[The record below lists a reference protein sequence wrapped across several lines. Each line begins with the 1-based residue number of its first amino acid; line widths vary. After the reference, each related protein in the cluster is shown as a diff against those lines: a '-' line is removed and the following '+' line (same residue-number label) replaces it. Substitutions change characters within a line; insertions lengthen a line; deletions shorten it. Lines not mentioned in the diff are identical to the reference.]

1 MFFKLFF
8 QSNYHRKLY
17 KTFHVDA
24 RKVSFDVIHHC
35 APRYWKLDE
44 NLQIPFTKLQLW
56 RIRCTYIFLKFAPF
70 PLRVTSMK
78 RLLFLPEEKCRE
90 PTMVNPFLHVREPVR
105 RSRDGEFVE
114 KKKHTTSS
122 FESTKALC
130 VKGAAIL
137 SSAVSS
143 LHLKIDRVNRGPA
156 NLRRHAPYCGCGF
169 LTLVCWLFSYASLLF
184 LCVNSFISERSMGSV
199 LSRFDSI
206 VFVRL
211 FLMYRILIQ
220 FLTYV
225 CDLILYVLEYWSFL
239 LIW

>member
-1 MFFKLFF
+1 MCPSILKAGRKLTNSIYETSIVTHSLYIYFFKI
-8 QSNYHRKLY
+8 R
-17 KTFHVDA
+17 TFSTSRYFYETSVVLAGGKVPRAYNGKPLSSRAWA
-24 RKVSFDVIHHC
+24 RPAI
-35 APRYWKLDE
+35 AW
-44 NLQIPFTKLQLW
+44 W
-56 RIRCTYIFLKFAPF
+56 RIR
-70 PLRVTSMK
+70 R
-78 RLLFLPEEKCRE
+78 
-90 PTMVNPFLHVREPVR
+90 
-105 RSRDGEFVE
+105 